1 MKIKYR
7 WFMVASAAFFVA
19 SGALAQNSGTVS
31 NHAIAVGKGPGVS
44 GFTSVACA
52 DKLFLAGRAGLDPA
66 CRAIVGADL
75 PFPAVSTLGGVFS
88 LAAASNQ
95 FLTGLGTDGNFT
107 RAQPAFSNLSGSWSC
122 SQSPA
127 LTGNVITS
135 AGSCATTIAALAVT
149 NGMLAGSIAASK
161 LIGTDIATLG
171 TVTTG
176 TWNANKIGL
185 VYGGTNADLS
195 ATGGTSQF
203 LRQNTAGG
211 PIAPVRPA
219 CADLSNASAS
229 CATDATNASNIASGT
244 LGSGRLPSPFTNGTA
259 SGNTSKFATVA
270 GTPSGGNCAQ
280 FDANGNVADAGAA
293 CGTGGGGSGRPV
305 LTSNRSNYV
314 RTDGNDSTCNG
325 LANASS
331 ASAPNCAFLTIQKA
345 IDVTAALDIS
355 SYNVTISV
363 ADGTYTSG
371 FSVIAPWV
379 GTGTVTVVGN
389 NATPSN
395 VIISATSSNA
405 VSVIGPGSR
414 LSIQD
419 LEVRTTTSGHA
430 LTADSF
436 GKISFQNIRFGA
448 TAGQHIRA
456 VNFAYIVATGNYS
469 IVGGAQVHAVGSG
482 GAGVNISTKTITLT
496 GTPAFTAWFAL
507 AEINGFVLVYS
518 STFSGSATGSRYFAT
533 INGAIHS
540 NGGGAS
546 FLPGSTAGSTAN
558 QGLYI

>member
-1 MKIKYR
+1 MNASK
-7 WFMVASAAFFVA
+7 MLLLVASAAFFIAGSA
-19 SGALAQNSGTVS
+19 SAQNSGTVS
-31 NHAIAVGKGPGVS
+31 NHAIAVGKGPGMS
-44 GFTSVACA
+44 GFSSVACA
-52 DKLFLAGRAGLDPA
+52 DKLFLAGRSGLDPA
-66 CRAIVGADL
+66 CRAIIGADL
-75 PFPAVSTLGGVFS
+75 PFPGASSLGGAFS

-107 RAQPAFSNLSGSWSC
+107 RAQPSFANISGSWSC
-122 SQSPA
+122 AQAPA
-127 LTGNVITS
+127 FTGNVTTP
-135 AGSCATTIAALAVT
+135 AGSCVTTIAALAVT

-161 LIGTDIATLG
+161 LVGTDIATVG
-171 TVTTG
+171 TITTG
-176 TWNANKIGL
+176 TWNANKIAL
-185 VYGGTNADLS
+185 AYGGTNADLS
-195 ATGGTSQF
+195 GTGGTSQF

-229 CATDATNASNIASGT
+229 CSTDATNASNIASGT
-244 LGSGRLPSPFTNGTA
+244 LNTARLPSPFTNGTA

-293 CGTGGGGSGRPV
+293 CGTGGGGGGRPL
-305 LTSNRSNYV
+305 LTANRTYYV
-314 RTDGNDSTCNG
+314 RTDGHDTNCNG
-325 LANASS
+325 LANASA
-331 ASAPNCAFLTIQKA
+331 ASSPNCAFLTIQKA
-345 IDVTAALDIS
+345 IDVTASIDLA
-355 SYNVTISV
+355 SYNVTISL

-371 FSVIAPWV
+371 LSVIAPWV

-389 NATPSN
+389 NATPGN
-395 VIISATSSNA
+395 VIISTTSSNA
-405 VSVIGPGSR
+405 VSVLGPGSR

-430 LTADSF
+430 FTADSF

-448 TAGQHIRA
+448 TAQQHIRA

-482 GAGVNISTKTITLT
+482 GAGVNISSRTITLT
-496 GTPAFTAWFAL
+496 GTPAFSAWFAL

-540 NGGGAS
+540 NGAGTS